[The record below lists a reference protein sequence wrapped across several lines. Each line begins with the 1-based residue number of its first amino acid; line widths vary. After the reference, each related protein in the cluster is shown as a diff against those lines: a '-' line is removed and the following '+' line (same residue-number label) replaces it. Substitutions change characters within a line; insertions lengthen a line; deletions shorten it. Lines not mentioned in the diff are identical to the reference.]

1 MRKCGLPCTTDR
13 TIFIVDFWYISGTL
27 LLSTDGGNLS
37 DISNHQH
44 QVPDLWNDCNL
55 PDLRCGSQN
64 PADDSGHQESD
75 SILIRYTGSE
85 MICISQQNSESISEQ
100 M

>member
-1 MRKCGLPCTTDR
+1 MRKRWVALQNCR

-27 LLSTDGGNLS
+27 LFSTDGGNLS

-64 PADDSGHQESD
+64 PADDSSHQESD
-75 SILIRYTGSE
+75 SILIRCEIRCNGILECKGTR
-85 MICISQQNSESISEQ
+85 NF
-100 M
+100 